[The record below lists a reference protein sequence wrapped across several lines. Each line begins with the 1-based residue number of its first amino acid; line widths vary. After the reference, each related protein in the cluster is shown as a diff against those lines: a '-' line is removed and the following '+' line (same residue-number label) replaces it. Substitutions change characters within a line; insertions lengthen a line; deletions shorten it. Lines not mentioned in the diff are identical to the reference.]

1 MTDEI
6 SPIHK
11 DVSNPVILDL
21 ERESADDQEWLELEE
36 RGSCHACCEANPRL
50 LAAMK
55 ASGELDHEDPWGAMD
70 ARPEV
75 AAGSSS
81 NRAGAGILPPHPA
94 LREPSRSPSPDQIP
108 TLTKGKGKGRA
119 GKPEE
124 TYASRYGAAE
134 ESEHEEEE
142 PPARSG
148 GEESDDDEVRPPSK
162 GGKPP
167 GYDFGD
173 SDDDEEEEEEEEA
186 RPARGRK
193 STRRVEGSS
202 SRGSSSKPDRRRRGS
217 SGESRYSQE
226 EDGDVPHWGSK
237 PPAGSPPPWNA
248 GPARRDSMN
257 EPDFDDEEDEE
268 VIEVSAGDRAKYGIP
283 PNLPMTETKLRVW
296 KQSRA
301 SEEHRMSGG
310 RADM

>member
-1 MTDEI
+1 
-6 SPIHK
+6 
-11 DVSNPVILDL
+11 
-21 ERESADDQEWLELEE
+21 
-36 RGSCHACCEANPRL
+36 
-50 LAAMK
+50 MK

-75 AAGSSS
+75 AAGGSGSS
-81 NRAGAGILPPHPA
+81 NRAGGADILPPHPA

-108 TLTKGKGKGRA
+108 TLTRGKGKGRA

-134 ESEHEEEE
+134 ESEHEEEH
-142 PPARSG
+142 AAHSG
-148 GEESDDDEVRPPSK
+148 GEDSDDDEVRPPPMGS
-162 GGKPP
+162 KPP
-167 GYDFGD
+167 GYDLGD
-173 SDDDEEEEEEEEA
+173 SDDEGEDEEEEEEEA

-226 EDGDVPHWGSK
+226 EEDGDVPHWGSK
-237 PPAGSPPPWNA
+237 PPAGSPPPWKA
-248 GPARRDSMN
+248 GPARRDSMD

-268 VIEVSAGDRAKYGIP
+268 VVEVSAGERAKYGIP
-283 PNLPMTETKLRVW
+283 PNLPMTETKLKIW
-296 KQSRA
+296 KKSRA